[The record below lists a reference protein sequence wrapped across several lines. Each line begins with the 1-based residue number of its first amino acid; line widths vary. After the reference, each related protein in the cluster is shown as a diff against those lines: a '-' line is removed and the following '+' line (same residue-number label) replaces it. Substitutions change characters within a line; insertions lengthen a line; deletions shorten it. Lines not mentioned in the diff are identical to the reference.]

1 MSLHTVLMPL
11 YQREWKSV
19 EIEEDFEEDWSMITH
34 SSTSSLA
41 LKSNLPTTYTPS
53 LLLPWLPNPSHR
65 VRQPTCLL
73 TTCQRCQKSPLPP
86 IPRQASSSL
95 RDVLQCVPRVP
106 SSSSIPLTRENKA
119 SSYKLSKLTWRTLKN
134 SLTLP

>member
-34 SSTSSLA
+34 SSTSSLP

-65 VRQPTCLL
+65 VKQPTCRLM
-73 TTCQRCQKSPLPP
+73 TCQLCQKSPLPP
-86 IPRQASSSL
+86 IPCQASSSL
-95 RDVLQCVPRVP
+95 RDVLQCVPPVP
-106 SSSSIPLTRENKA
+106 SSLSTPLTRENKA
-119 SSYKLSKLTWRTLKN
+119 SPYKLTKLK
-134 SLTLP
+134 

>member
-11 YQREWKSV
+11 SRREWKSV
-19 EIEEDFEEDWSMITH
+19 EIQEDFEEDWSMITH

-41 LKSNLPTTYTPS
+41 LKSTLPTTYSPS

-106 SSSSIPLTRENKA
+106 SSSSTPLTRENKA
-119 SSYKLSKLTWRTLKN
+119 SPYKLSKLTWRTLKN